1 MRISDLLS
9 LTIAALAAT
18 SAGLGHVPAAFGQT
32 LPDSTTA
39 IGSPMPAPVI
49 SHPLAPLSPQLS
61 SPPPRPSADIGTTT
75 PAGTASSVMG
85 HASIVP
91 PAAPQAILPDRL
103 DDATSIIVAPAYAPA
118 IAPPRLPEA
127 FKSIR
132 DAFAKGMKGYN
143 AGDKVDAARAFAYA
157 ASQGHAMSSWKLA
170 RMYAEGD
177 GVPHDD
183 LKAFEYYSKI
193 ADEDTDEGPA
203 SPNARFIANA
213 YVALG
218 TYFLDGIPSTYVK
231 ANPERARGL
240 FEYAATLFGD
250 PDAQYN
256 LARML
261 ADGTGGPK
269 DVRQAVRW
277 LNLAAEKN
285 HRPSQAL
292 LGHILFIGNGVPRQA
307 AQGLMWLS
315 LAREGCDPAKDA
327 WIMQLRDQA
336 FAAANEN
343 ERQLATLY
351 IDQHGKPH

>member
-1 MRISDLLS
+1 MRISDFIS
-9 LTIAALAAT
+9 LAFAALAAT
-18 SAGLGHVPAAFGQT
+18 GACLGHVPAAFGQT
-32 LPDSTTA
+32 PSEPASVLA
-39 IGSPMPAPVI
+39 SPLPAPVV
-49 SHPLAPLSPQLS
+49 SHPLPPLLPPSPTRAPAEAAP
-61 SPPPRPSADIGTTT
+61 T

-85 HASIVP
+85 HASVVP
-91 PAAPQAILPDRL
+91 PIAPQATLHDGSD
-103 DDATSIIVAPAYAPA
+103 DDAAGMIAAPAYAPA
-118 IAPPRLPEA
+118 VTPRLPEP

-132 DAFAKGMKGYN
+132 DAFARGMKGYN
-143 AGDKVDAARAFAYA
+143 AGDKVNAAQAFAYA
-157 ASQGHAMSSWKLA
+157 ASHGHAMSSWKLA

-177 GVPHDD
+177 GVPHDE

-218 TYFLDGIPSTYVK
+218 TYFLDGIPNTYVK
-231 ANPERARGL
+231 SDPERARGL

-292 LGHILFIGNGVPRQA
+292 LGHILFVGNGVPRQA

-315 LAREGCDPAKDA
+315 LAREGADPTKDA

-351 IDQHGKPH
+351 IDQRGKPH